1 MSSNLYSI
9 GLSGLQSSNARINTT
24 GHNTTNVN
32 TEGYS
37 RQRTDVVSSPAGGV
51 VLRDTGRLVD
61 QFVSSQIRSDTSEF
75 NYYDTYRSMMSM
87 SDELFSEESVS
98 LSGYLDSAFTAL
110 QNANNDP
117 TSSSLRQLAHSSLNN
132 LVEQYN
138 SLSNLVTR
146 QEDLADDQ
154 ISTSLVDINSITA
167 KMSDLNG
174 KILREESLSTSPAN
188 ELRDQQELLAKE
200 LSEYL
205 DIKAQFDKNGLMTVQ
220 LTNGQPLLMDQ
231 KPTELKMV
239 TNPLDPNTPSLEID
253 FGTHRV
259 GLKSS
264 ALGGSI
270 GGLMDFR
277 SEFSA
282 LADRTLGQNAI
293 AIADAMNMQNGK
305 GLDANGR
312 MGGELFAMGDI
323 SIHSTQDNAHK
334 LDNISVKVSAGE
346 AAKITKE
353 TFELAK
359 ISDSQLVLKR
369 YDASGQS
376 SGQSLLFD
384 PTNMTPDAQGYYK
397 IEELGLDIRVVDMA
411 LIDNNDVFR
420 FTPTQGAAASLAM
433 QAKNGDA
440 IALSAPVG
448 VVTNSDNLSD
458 AKISLSSVSNTRPET
473 SAFASN
479 GELYP
484 NAPHEIYFTSP
495 NSYVVRDKF
504 GLELANINNV
514 VEYSN
519 LLDQAGLAAEAGFD
533 VSVSSVPQRGDSF
546 SISTEVM
553 GPSDNFN
560 GIALMGLQNQS
571 LVEGKASV
579 SKAFS
584 GLVSHIGSKTAEVSG
599 HAEASEVV
607 MNDSVNRR
615 DRLSAVSLDEE
626 AVNLMRYQQS
636 YSASAQVISAAR
648 TTFDTLLGITR

>member
-239 TNPLDPNTPSLEID
+239 TNPLDPSTPSLEVD

-264 ALGGSI
+264 ALGGSV

-312 MGGELFAMGDI
+312 MGDR
-323 SIHSTQDNAHK
+323 K
-334 LDNISVKVSAGE
+334 SVV
-346 AAKITKE
+346 
-353 TFELAK
+353 
-359 ISDSQLVLKR
+359 
-369 YDASGQS
+369 
-376 SGQSLLFD
+376 
-384 PTNMTPDAQGYYK
+384 
-397 IEELGLDIRVVDMA
+397 
-411 LIDNNDVFR
+411 
-420 FTPTQGAAASLAM
+420 
-433 QAKNGDA
+433 
-440 IALSAPVG
+440 
-448 VVTNSDNLSD
+448 
-458 AKISLSSVSNTRPET
+458 
-473 SAFASN
+473 
-479 GELYP
+479 
-484 NAPHEIYFTSP
+484 
-495 NSYVVRDKF
+495 
-504 GLELANINNV
+504 
-514 VEYSN
+514 
-519 LLDQAGLAAEAGFD
+519 
-533 VSVSSVPQRGDSF
+533 
-546 SISTEVM
+546 
-553 GPSDNFN
+553 
-560 GIALMGLQNQS
+560 
-571 LVEGKASV
+571 
-579 SKAFS
+579 
-584 GLVSHIGSKTAEVSG
+584 
-599 HAEASEVV
+599 
-607 MNDSVNRR
+607 
-615 DRLSAVSLDEE
+615 
-626 AVNLMRYQQS
+626 
-636 YSASAQVISAAR
+636 
-648 TTFDTLLGITR
+648 